1 MLPGFS
7 FKKSRYS
14 YVALTVL
21 LTLALALVLAAC
33 GDNTATPAPAA
44 TTAAAPAATTAAA
57 PAATT
62 AASAATTAATTK
74 AATAAP
80 AATTAAAAATGPSV
94 TVEMW
99 IMPNTGQSVQDMQTA
114 LADFYKQNPNIKVN
128 VTEVGWGDAFG
139 KIQTALQTGVG
150 PDITQVGTT
159 WVATFGSTGG
169 LRPFTDAEIQA
180 VGGSKAF
187 TEAAWNTTHLVGSKD
202 IVAMPWFVETRAL
215 LYRKDVL
222 QKAGLDASTAFKDWD
237 TFATSLQKMKDTEGD
252 LVKAPFAYTGK
263 NDYNVIHNLMPW
275 VWGAGGNILTQD
287 NNKAAISGDAAVK
300 GVQAYASLFTQGLT
314 YKPAIEKSVDDLE
327 AMFRAGEVGSIISG
341 PWMVVRSKK
350 TKAQDANG
358 YADTVVGQNLG
369 TAVIPA
375 GPSGAHPFVGGSD
388 LAILKSSKNA
398 DAAVKVVQYL
408 ASRQGQVNYQKLVG
422 NLPANIEAQGDPIY
436 SDPLYKPY
444 LDSLKVGYS
453 YPVVP
458 AWGAIEQD
466 LQKTFSVMWDDVVA
480 NKGNDAIKARLNEA
494 AQAIDAAIANAK

>member
-1 MLPGFS
+1 
-7 FKKSRYS
+7 
-14 YVALTVL
+14 
-21 LTLALALVLAAC
+21 
-33 GDNTATPAPAA
+33 
-44 TTAAAPAATTAAA
+44 
-57 PAATT
+57 
-62 AASAATTAATTK
+62 
-74 AATAAP
+74 
-80 AATTAAAAATGPSV
+80 
-94 TVEMW
+94 
-99 IMPNTGQSVQDMQTA
+99 MPNTGQSVQDLQKA
-114 LADFYKQNPNIKVN
+114 LADFYKANPNIKVN

-180 VGGSKAF
+180 VGGAKAF
-187 TEAAWNTTHLVGSKD
+187 SDPAWNTTHLNGSKD

-222 QKAGLDASTAFKDWD
+222 AKAGLDASTAFKDWD
-237 TFATSLQKMKDTEGD
+237 SFTSSLTKMKDAEGD

-275 VWGAGGNILTQD
+275 IWGTGGNILTSD
-287 NNKAAISGDAAVK
+287 NSKAAINSDNAVK
-300 GVQAYASLFTQGLT
+300 GAQFYANLYTSGLT

-327 AMFRAGEVGSIISG
+327 AMFRAGEVGSMIGG
-341 PWMVVRSKK
+341 PWMIVRAKK

-358 YADTVVGQNLG
+358 YADSVAGQNLG
-369 TAVIPA
+369 TALIPA
-375 GPSGAHPFVGGSD
+375 GPGGAHPFVGGSD
-388 LAILKSSKNA
+388 LAILKSSKNQ

-408 ASRQGQVNYQKLVG
+408 ASKQGQVAYQQLVG
-422 NLPANIEAQGDPIY
+422 DLPANIEAQSDPLY

-466 LQKTFSVMWDDVVA
+466 LQKTFSTMWDDVVA
-480 NKGNDAIKARLNEA
+480 GKGVDAIKARFNEA
-494 AQAIDAAIANAK
+494 AQQIDSAIANAK